1 MIETEPSALGIAAR
15 LDVERRAGRVRGPL
29 HGIPVLVKDNIA
41 TADHTDTTV
50 GSLALAGSRVP
61 SDAPI
66 VARLRDAGAVVFGK
80 ANLSEWANFR
90 GFARFNGRSVRGGF
104 TRDPYLLDLDPC
116 GSSSG
121 SAVAPAAGL
130 CAAAVG
136 TETDASIVC
145 PAGQNLVVGLK
156 PTLGLLAEEGII
168 PIAHSQD
175 TAGPMARTVTD
186 VAIVLGAM
194 QSPFGPVAGR
204 PVPTDYTQ
212 FLRRNTLRGAR
223 IGVDRRHFRFD
234 FGSRALAEAALDAM
248 RDLGATLVDTDT
260 GAPIEYFAAEQTV
273 LRTEFKVDIAA
284 YLATLRRTRMR
295 SLADLIAFNQVHCE
309 REMKYF
315 GQELFEMAE
324 ETNGLDDPAYVAAR
338 ELCIRL
344 ARTEGIDAALQ
355 RDDLAAIVAPS
366 DTFAS
371 TPPAV
376 AGYPN
381 ISIPTGISSEGRPGG
396 LLMYG
401 GFLAEPALL
410 GFAYDLEQEMQA
422 RQSPAFAG
430 QVPPEPPD
438 AGICDASPSTSQ
450 LRSTAAS
457 SVNERALRQ
466 L

>member
-1 MIETEPSALGIAAR
+1 MGELP
-15 LDVERRAGRVRGPL
+15 
-29 HGIPVLVKDNIA
+29 
-41 TADHTDTTV
+41 
-50 GSLALAGSRVP
+50 
-61 SDAPI
+61 
-66 VARLRDAGAVVFGK
+66 RLRAIQWF
-80 ANLSEWANFR
+80 ER
-90 GFARFNGRSVRGGF
+90 ARRF

-156 PTLGLLAEEGII
+156 PTVGLLAREGII

-315 GQELFEMAE
+315 GQELFELAE

-344 ARTEGIDAALQ
+344 ARTEGIDAAFRSATTSRRLSP
-355 RDDLAAIVAPS
+355 RATVS
-366 DTFAS
+366 RRH
-371 TPPAV
+371 PP
-376 AGYPN
+376 P
-381 ISIPTGISSEGRPGG
+381 
-396 LLMYG
+396 
-401 GFLAEPALL
+401 
-410 GFAYDLEQEMQA
+410 
-422 RQSPAFAG
+422 SPA
-430 QVPPEPPD
+430 
-438 AGICDASPSTSQ
+438 IRTS
-450 LRSTAAS
+450 RSRRESAPKDDRAAC
-457 SVNERALRQ
+457 
-466 L
+466 

>member
-1 MIETEPSALGIAAR
+1 MIETEPSTLGIAAR

-41 TADHTDTTV
+41 TADHTDTDRGLTCTAGKSRGERRADRRTPSRCGCGGLRQGEPVRV
-50 GSLALAGSRVP
+50 GELP
-61 SDAPI
+61 
-66 VARLRDAGAVVFGK
+66 RLRAIQWFERA
-80 ANLSEWANFR
+80 
-90 GFARFNGRSVRGGF
+90 GGF

-156 PTLGLLAEEGII
+156 PTLGLLAQEGII

-234 FGSRALAEAALDAM
+234 FGSRALAEAALDAI

-295 SLADLIAFNQVHCE
+295 SLADLIAFNQVHC
-309 REMKYF
+309 
-315 GQELFEMAE
+315 G
-324 ETNGLDDPAYVAAR
+324 
-338 ELCIRL
+338 
-344 ARTEGIDAALQ
+344 
-355 RDDLAAIVAPS
+355 
-366 DTFAS
+366 
-371 TPPAV
+371 
-376 AGYPN
+376 
-381 ISIPTGISSEGRPGG
+381 
-396 LLMYG
+396 
-401 GFLAEPALL
+401 
-410 GFAYDLEQEMQA
+410 QA
-422 RQSPAFAG
+422 R
-430 QVPPEPPD
+430 
-438 AGICDASPSTSQ
+438 
-450 LRSTAAS
+450 
-457 SVNERALRQ
+457 
-466 L
+466 